1 MPFSSLRQLDSLMT
15 SDGSPYIG
23 QFDAPVKDL
32 ALEKFQYFND
42 MDKAASK
49 LSCYF
54 DYKQFQFVSIN
65 TGKFIIGA
73 AIADIRYVG
82 NGFLYVYDIANNT
95 MIEQSWLRPPSL
107 GYCISSSPFNGNA
120 SIGSSA
126 SKISFQIK
134 QGQWQLLINTK
145 RIQADLTLT
154 KTSNSLPLAM
164 CSPTGYNGW
173 TYTQKHNALTVDG
186 QLIINQQSQSLTKTL
201 AGYDF
206 SAGYMRRETSWRWAS
221 INGFVDNHS
230 FGLNLAT
237 GVNETG
243 SSENVCWFNGKR
255 YYLPV
260 VHFKFQRQRQKNKKL
275 KDQLDNKT
283 WRIIS
288 EKKEGNPAQVDLT
301 FTPLNSREERLNLWL
316 LKSNFRQY
324 IGHYN
329 GTIRNID
336 GNDIVITNL
345 LGLSED
351 HFARW

>member
-1 MPFSSLRQLDSLMT
+1 MPFSSFRQLDCLMT

-23 QFDAPVKDL
+23 QLDAPVKDL
-32 ALEKFQYFND
+32 ALGKFQYFND

-49 LSCYF
+49 FSCYF
-54 DYKQFQFVSIN
+54 HYKQFQFVSIN
-65 TGKFIIGA
+65 TGQFIIGA

-82 NGFLYVYDIANNT
+82 NGFIYVYDIANNT
-95 MIEQSWLRPPSL
+95 MIEQNWLRPPTINYQMSE
-107 GYCISSSPFNGNA
+107 SPFSGCA
-120 SIGSSA
+120 SIGSSNRKVA
-126 SKISFQIK
+126 FEIK

-145 RIQADLTLT
+145 HIQAEITLT
-154 KTSNSLPLAM
+154 PPKDSLPLAM

-173 TYTQKHNALTVDG
+173 TYTQKHNALTVSG
-186 QLIINQQSQSLTKTL
+186 QLIINQQSQDLSKTL

-221 INGFVDNHS
+221 INSHVGNNS
-230 FGLNLAT
+230 FGLNLAA

-243 SSENVCWFNGKR
+243 TNENAYWFSGKR
-255 YYLPV
+255 HYLPAV
-260 VHFKFQRQRQKNKKL
+260 KFKFQRQRNKKL
-275 KDQLDNKT
+275 STKT
-283 WRIIS
+283 WHIVS
-288 EKKEGNPAQVDLT
+288 ADDEGNSAQVDLT

-329 GTIRNID
+329 GTIRTID